1 MNIGRVLGNIATLV
15 TLLVVWMLVMVVL
28 AQKNRID
35 GAESTAAALKDD
47 VAALHS
53 SRRPEDSALQ
63 APAPVPVPAP
73 DPAPDAETI
82 LSLREDVTDLRETV
96 AGYEN
101 ALRGVPFPIVVDV
114 QDMLDGFRRLLAL
127 ADQPSLVVPGHDP
140 LVTELFPRDG
150 PAYAFRLDRGP
161 TGRFPF

>member
-63 APAPVPVPAP
+63 APAPVPAPAP

-82 LSLREDVTDLRETV
+82 LSLRADVTDLRETV

-101 ALRGVPFPIVVDV
+101 ALRG
-114 QDMLDGFRRLLAL
+114 LRLAL
-127 ADQPSLVVPGHDP
+127 SA
-140 LVTELFPRDG
+140 RNDG
-150 PAYAFRLDRGP
+150 RLEQEVGTVKERTRAIGQDVEALKA
-161 TGRFPF
+161 RFDNSGIQ